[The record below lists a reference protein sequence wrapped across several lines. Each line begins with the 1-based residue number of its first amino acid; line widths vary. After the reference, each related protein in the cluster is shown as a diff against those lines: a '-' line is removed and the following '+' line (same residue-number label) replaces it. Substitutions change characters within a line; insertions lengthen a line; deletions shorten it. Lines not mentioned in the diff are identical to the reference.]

1 MRASTPLD
9 TTTCPILESALRRKH
24 WDEHSLRRGPFLDE
38 RPSRTV
44 LVRSMAVFAPDPALH
59 FTDAAGGY
67 GDMSAVVLCCSSSSS
82 SSSSTS
88 SSSSSPSSSSS
99 DRHHVSASSST
110 LRSRCSLS
118 SPSGRHYHAR
128 DHGQDGDLLCKQLR
142 DVVVDVA
149 EHVGW
154 QQDRVHELCVIPVPP
169 TGVRSR
175 LSWK

>member
-1 MRASTPLD
+1 
-9 TTTCPILESALRRKH
+9 
-24 WDEHSLRRGPFLDE
+24 
-38 RPSRTV
+38 
-44 LVRSMAVFAPDPALH
+44 MAVFAPDPALH

-88 SSSSSPSSSSS
+88 SSSSSSSSPSS

-128 DHGQDGDLLCKQLR
+128 DHGQDGDLLCKQLH

-175 LSWK
+175 QPPLMKMTIKSPSKFDGTRQLPSFSGTPYPLPYQL

>member
-1 MRASTPLD
+1 
-9 TTTCPILESALRRKH
+9 
-24 WDEHSLRRGPFLDE
+24 
-38 RPSRTV
+38 
-44 LVRSMAVFAPDPALH
+44 MAVFAPDPALH

-88 SSSSSPSSSSS
+88 SSSSSSSSPSS

-169 TGVRSR
+169 TGEVPPLMKMTIKSPSKFDGTRQLPSFYP
-175 LSWK
+175 LPTHYLINFE

>member
-1 MRASTPLD
+1 MSTQFGEVPFLMNIRVEQCWSAQWLSLHPIPLFTSLTPRAGMV
-9 TTTCPILESALRRKH
+9 TCPPL
-24 WDEHSLRRGPFLDE
+24 FY
-38 RPSRTV
+38 
-44 LVRSMAVFAPDPALH
+44 
-59 FTDAAGGY
+59 AAH
-67 GDMSAVVLCCSSSSS
+67 LL
-82 SSSSTS
+82 
-88 SSSSSPSSSSS
+88 PR
-99 DRHHVSASSST
+99 RHHQLLLLHPLPLLLLLIGIISASSST

-169 TGVRSR
+169 TEVRSR
-175 LSWK
+175 LS

>member
-9 TTTCPILESALRRKH
+9 KTTSVPSWKALSVGSTGMSTH
-24 WDEHSLRRGPFLDE
+24 FGEVPFLMNIRVE
-38 RPSRTV
+38 QC
-44 LVRSMAVFAPDPALH
+44 RSAQWAVFAPDPALH

-67 GDMSAVVLCCSSSSS
+67 GDMSTVVLCCSSSSS

-88 SSSSSPSSSSS
+88 SSSSSSSSPSS

-175 LSWK
+175 LS